1 MKVVHVIKATRI
13 AGAERHLTILLPAL
27 KARGVE
33 VALLLIEDPAK
44 PVDDLV
50 ALLETSGIPVTR
62 IPIKRHL
69 DFGVIGRLRRALRAQ
84 HPDIVHTHLI
94 HADLYGMAAAKL
106 ARVRTV
112 ISSRHNDNNFRRLL
126 PVRLLHRLLWRL
138 TSAGIAISGSIARFC
153 VSVEGAPPA
162 KITTVYYGLTFE
174 PLDRKAAGSAL
185 RRELDLPANAPL
197 IGMVCRLIDQK
208 GVAYGLRAFARV
220 AAAVPRRPSGDRRG
234 WTASGAADG

>member
-1 MKVVHVIKATRI
+1 MRVVHVIKATRI

-27 KARGVE
+27 KARGVD
-33 VALLLIEDPAK
+33 VQLLLIEDPAQ

-50 ALLETSGIPVTR
+50 ATLEASGVPVTR
-62 IPIKRHL
+62 LRIDHHL
-69 DFGVIGRLRRALRAQ
+69 DLRLIGRLRRALRAQ

-126 PVRLLHRLLWRL
+126 PVRIVHRLLWRL

-162 KITTVYYGLTFE
+162 KITTVYYGMTLK
-174 PLDRKAAGSAL
+174 PLDRTAAGSAL
-185 RRELDLPANAPL
+185 RRELDLPADT
-197 IGMVCRLIDQK
+197 R
-208 GVAYGLRAFARV
+208 
-220 AAAVPRRPSGDRRG
+220 
-234 WTASGAADG
+234 